1 MILSMFTATS
11 FVAKLIVRVAF
22 AGIAKSMIALRN
34 EFVNAPDEWTFTV
47 RTGWSLTVTQIV
59 PFVTDA

>member
-11 FVAKLIVRVAF
+11 FVPKLIVSVAF

-34 EFVNAPDEWTFTV
+34 EFVNAPEE
-47 RTGWSLTVTQIV
+47 
-59 PFVTDA
+59 